1 MESAPRWL
9 FHAFTAFILPFSAL
23 AEKPA
28 KKKGATPSSVP
39 AAAAPVDIEQI
50 REELGVNQFTAPS
63 IEQVLAE
70 LMELRPIQIEKVWRD
85 LPKGTPQN
93 RARLAL
99 VSGRV
104 IADGLLAV
112 IAEKPSRVEPC
123 ARALLR
129 FAKGL
134 GVSEHVTKHSK
145 SIIERVAKEDWND
158 VRHELVKAQ
167 VDVEAGMLG
176 LKDEELAHLV
186 SLGGWLRGLEI
197 VSTLVADD
205 FTQARAQRLV
215 QPEALDYFIDRI
227 GTLNPNLKA
236 KAVFQEIEEALQAIH
251 EVIAKPDKSPL
262 TVDDVKKVRDLAKD
276 VNVKIADTGAK
287 PEE

>member
-1 MESAPRWL
+1 MEFAPRWL
-9 FHAFTAFILPFSAL
+9 FHAFTAFILPFAAL

-28 KKKGATPSSVP
+28 KKKSGAP
-39 AAAAPVDIEQI
+39 APASEAAEPVDMEQV

-70 LMELRPIQIEKVWRD
+70 LMEMRPIQIDKVWRD
-85 LPKGTPQN
+85 LPKGVPQN
-93 RARLAL
+93 RSRLAL

-134 GVSEHVTKHSK
+134 GVGDHVTKHSK
-145 SIIERVAKEDWND
+145 SIIERVAKEDWDD

-167 VDVEAGMLG
+167 ADVEAGMLG

-197 VSTLVADD
+197 VSVLVADD
-205 FTQARAQRLV
+205 FTQPRAQRLV

-227 GTLNPNLKA
+227 STLNPTLKE
-236 KAVFQEIEEALQAIH
+236 KAVFQQIEETLSAIH
-251 EVIAKPDKSPL
+251 EVIVKPGNPPL
-262 TVDDVKKVRDLAKD
+262 TIDDVKKVRDLAKE
-276 VNVKIADTGAK
+276 VNARIAG
-287 PEE
+287 P